1 MTSDPWGGNHPTQ
14 PQDAPPAMT
23 PTAMT
28 PTAMT
33 PTAMTPTA
41 LTPTA
46 MNPTAMTPTA
56 LTPTVEPGEA
66 GQPGRALG
74 PNYALIGYALLLV
87 AGSGAVIW
95 QLVGLPRIELSR
107 LGPGALVVGGLGLVL
122 IGQLGLLRRRRI
134 ERRAAAAR
142 SITPPTSR

>member
-14 PQDAPPAMT
+14 PQDAPPSMT

-28 PTAMT
+28 PTAT
-33 PTAMTPTA
+33 SPTA
-41 LTPTA
+41 
-46 MNPTAMTPTA
+46 
-56 LTPTVEPGEA
+56 EPGAA
-66 GQPGRALG
+66 GQPGRSLG

-107 LGPGALVVGGLGLVL
+107 VGPGTWSQRKLF
-122 IGQLGLLRRRRI
+122 
-134 ERRAAAAR
+134 
-142 SITPPTSR
+142 

>member
-14 PQDAPPAMT
+14 PQDAPPSMT

-33 PTAMTPTA
+33 PTVMTPTA
-41 LTPTA
+41 TSPTA
-46 MNPTAMTPTA
+46 
-56 LTPTVEPGEA
+56 EPGA
-66 GQPGRALG
+66 AAQPGRSLG

-107 LGPGALVVGGLGLVL
+107 VGPGALVVGGLGLVL